1 MKLILFDIDGTLM
14 LVKGA
19 GREAKARTMQ
29 TFFGTD
35 AGVRTH
41 PFGGKTDWQIMNE
54 VLLDKGYTPQAIVEV
69 IHTFQQHMAEQL
81 TAIISGYPVE
91 ACPGAHDVVAALR
104 QRADVLLGVVTGN
117 FALTA
122 PIKLRAGGFDPAWFP
137 VGAYGSESASRDD
150 LPRLAIERAIR
161 HTGQPIDPQDVIV
174 IGDTLADIQCA
185 RAVGAVV
192 VAVMTGFEDRDLL
205 AAANPDYLLPD
216 LTTFFDVVKF

>member
-19 GREAKARTMQ
+19 GREAKARTMEN
-29 TFFGTD
+29 FFGMD
-35 AGVRTH
+35 AGVREH

-54 VLLDKGYTPQAIVEV
+54 LLLDKGYTAQAI
-69 IHTFQQHMAEQL
+69 IDAIPPFQQYMADQL
-81 TAIISGYPVE
+81 TSIIGDYPLEV
-91 ACPGAHDVVAALR
+91 CPGAHDVVAALR

-122 PIKLRAGGFDPAWFP
+122 PVKLRAAGFDPAWFP
-137 VGAYGSESASRDD
+137 VGAYGSESANRDD
-150 LPRLAIERAIR
+150 LPCLAIERAIK
-161 HTGQPIDPQDVIV
+161 HTGQHVDPQDVIV

-185 RAVGAVV
+185 RAAGAVA
-192 VAVMTGFEDRDLL
+192 VAVMTGFEHRDLL

-216 LTTFFDVVKF
+216 LTTFFDVVPV